1 MWSSSLRCASR
12 RNALDRTAASAFQ
25 GSRVRREES
34 KNAPRLPLD
43 KHAAQKQKQNRKRAH
58 VLLEHIRILSSIK
71 LELVTRCK
79 GPPSAVWRP
88 APGPRSGDL
97 NARPR
102 DAALDGTWGQPARV
116 SEPSS
121 AATKSFNLS
130 RLAPL
135 FLMHTL
141 FSSVQRR
148 HNHPNPSQDVSGE
161 SHRLYHHAR
170 SPSRPN
176 LEAPNLPSSVLSPQ
190 VHDRSPPSVVPVPSS
205 ASPPGARDL
214 PVLSFR
220 ITVHRHLSCFACP
233 RGLPQLLIRL
243 RLRSRSPASSSL
255 SFQRAPSV
263 PRRRHPHR
271 KSSPEKTTAH
281 PRTHTTRRLP
291 PTPQMVIS
299 P

>member
-1 MWSSSLRCASR
+1 MDGRPCPPNLGAPEPDLPEPPEPATSGAVT
-12 RNALDRTAASAFQ
+12 TA
-25 GSRVRREES
+25 R
-34 KNAPRLPLD
+34 
-43 KHAAQKQKQNRKRAH
+43 
-58 VLLEHIRILSSIK
+58 
-71 LELVTRCK
+71 
-79 GPPSAVWRP
+79 
-88 APGPRSGDL
+88 DL

-214 PVLSFR
+214 PASQQIARLVVAVVSTS
-220 ITVHRHLSCFACP
+220 TVRP
-233 RGLPQLLIRL
+233 P
-243 RLRSRSPASSSL
+243 SSS
-255 SFQRAPSV
+255 SAPQV
-263 PRRRHPHR
+263 QP
-271 KSSPEKTTAH
+271 
-281 PRTHTTRRLP
+281 
-291 PTPQMVIS
+291 
-299 P
+299 